1 MVQTGSSVG
10 VAFALSIGAGLST
23 CIGGLIV
30 FFKQLV
36 HLASPKTLSVSLSL
50 SAGVMIFISLV
61 EIFGK
66 SVESYQR
73 GFGKFFVND
82 TTLNCSD
89 PGVIDSNKTENITNH
104 CIGCDNICVGNSW
117 LAATGTFVLGVLII
131 FVMDYIVGILSP
143 EAHEE
148 LEISHL
154 DQLQNT
160 KNTKNG
166 KSFCCVESGNSE
178 EGLSEVNIQNTEVNT
193 EVNKSVSSLA
203 QRQLNR
209 TGILTA
215 LAIGLHNLPEGVAT
229 YVGAIGDTRV
239 GAALA
244 VGIGLHNIP
253 EGIAVAAPV
262 YFATGSRLKAFMWSF
277 ISALAEPVGAIIAWL
292 IVGDGLNGFVEG
304 LMFGIVSGMM
314 VTISFK
320 ELIPNAIKFHPEGN
334 SVIYSILGGMGI
346 MSISLILFAY
356 VGV

>member
-1 MVQTGSSVG
+1 
-10 VAFALSIGAGLST
+10 
-23 CIGGLIV
+23 
-30 FFKQLV
+30 
-36 HLASPKTLSVSLSL
+36 
-50 SAGVMIFISLV
+50 
-61 EIFGK
+61 
-66 SVESYQR
+66 
-73 GFGKFFVND
+73 
-82 TTLNCSD
+82 
-89 PGVIDSNKTENITNH
+89 
-104 CIGCDNICVGNSW
+104 
-117 LAATGTFVLGVLII
+117 
-131 FVMDYIVGILSP
+131 MDYIVGILSP